1 MDYHSDRFVD
11 FSLMVKKEND
21 IVAVLPANKRTDE
34 LISHQGLTYGGLITR
49 KDLDV
54 ESIKAVVNALLT
66 FLKDA
71 GFKFIEIREL
81 PTFYQ
86 CDLSHYVLNALIDD
100 TATIIGANKVLAID
114 YNKPLSIHKTKLKHY
129 RKNKDKGFEIKE
141 EDNFDEFWNQ
151 VLVPR
156 LKDRHN
162 TKPVHTLQEISLLKS
177 RFNNQIKQ
185 FNIYLKGE
193 ILAGITIF
201 DKGQIVK
208 SQYGAT
214 TALGETERA
223 LEYLFIDLIHK
234 YKAEGKSFF
243 SMGTIMDKSYREG
256 YNIGLMRQKIELG
269 CNEYKQNILRI
280 FLV

>member
-21 IVAVLPANKRTDE
+21 IVAVLPANKSTDE

-129 RKNKDKGFEIKE
+129 KKNKDKGFEIKE

-185 FNIYLKGE
+185 FNIYLKGQ

-214 TALGETERA
+214 TALGEKERA

-243 SMGTIMDKSYREG
+243 SMGTVMDKIYPEG

>member
-21 IVAVLPANKRTDE
+21 IVAVLPANKSTDE

-49 KDLDV
+49 KGLDV

-100 TATIIGANKVLAID
+100 TTTIIGANKVLAID

-177 RFNNQIKQ
+177 RFNDGIKQ
-185 FNIYLKGE
+185 FNIYLKGQ

-243 SMGTIMDKSYREG
+243 SMGTIMDKSYPEG

-269 CNEYKQNILRI
+269 CKEYKQNILRI